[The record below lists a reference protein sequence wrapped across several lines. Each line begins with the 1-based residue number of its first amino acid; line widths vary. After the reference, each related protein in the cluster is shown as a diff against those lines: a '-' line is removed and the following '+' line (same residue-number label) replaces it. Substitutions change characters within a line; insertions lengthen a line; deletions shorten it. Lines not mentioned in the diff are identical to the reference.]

1 MLNIL
6 TLLTLNLISFMVD
19 SSNEHFFIHMNLTDR
34 QAAISEL
41 LREEAFLTVESLAE
55 KFAVTTQ
62 TIRRDVNAL
71 CDLGLARRRHG
82 GVEPLSTKGNLAYG
96 SRQVL
101 NRSGKMLVAET
112 VAKYVQN
119 GSSLS
124 VGIGTT
130 PEIVARA
137 LLKHEG
143 LRLFTNSL
151 NVAQI
156 SSGNPG
162 FEVTISG
169 GRLRNEDHDVLGGA
183 VEDFFESYKTDIGI
197 FGVAG
202 VDADGSLLDFYDEE
216 VRVRNIIRR
225 NCRESYLVLDHHKF
239 GRSAH
244 VRGGQIEDV
253 SKVFCDQPPPQ
264 AIIDLIS
271 ASDAE
276 LIICNEEEGA

>member
-1 MLNIL
+1 
-6 TLLTLNLISFMVD
+6 
-19 SSNEHFFIHMNLTDR
+19 MNLTDR
-34 QAAISEL
+34 QADISEL
-41 LREEAFLTVESLAE
+41 LREEAFLTVEYLAE
-55 KFAVTTQ
+55 KFGVTTQ
-62 TIRRDVNAL
+62 TIRRDVNEL

-82 GVEPLSTKGNLAYG
+82 GVEPLSTEGNLAYG

-101 NRSGKMLVAET
+101 NRSGKMLIAKI
-112 VAKYVQN
+112 VAKHVQN

-124 VGIGTT
+124 LGIGTT
-130 PEIVARA
+130 PEVVAKA

-143 LRLFTNSL
+143 LHVFTNSL

-156 SSGNPG
+156 CSGNKN

-169 GRLRNEDHDVLGGA
+169 GRVRNGDHDVLGGV
-183 VEDFFESYKTDIGI
+183 VESFFESYKTDIGI

-202 VDADGSLLDFYDEE
+202 VDTDGSLLDFYDEE

-244 VRGGQIEDV
+244 VRGGQIENV
-253 SKVFCDQPPPQ
+253 SKVFCDQQPPK
-264 AIIDLIS
+264 AIIDLLKN
-271 ASDAE
+271 SDAE
-276 LIICNEEEGA
+276 LIICSEEESE